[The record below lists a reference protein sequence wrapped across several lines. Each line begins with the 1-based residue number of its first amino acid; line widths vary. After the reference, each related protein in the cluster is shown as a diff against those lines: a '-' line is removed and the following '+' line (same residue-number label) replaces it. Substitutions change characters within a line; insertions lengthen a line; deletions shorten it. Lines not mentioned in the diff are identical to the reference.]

1 MGPSHMNF
9 MATLADTLTEAGHD
23 VTFLVLAASDLNRD
37 RLGVKLTK
45 DVITVD
51 QDEEMKSK
59 MVPRGSNSDPLWR
72 LEINSGN
79 IGKMFSWFI
88 ETMILSCENFLRNQS
103 TLEELKTR
111 KFDVAIAEPFS
122 VCEMENYQLVQ
133 ENKASFHKLFEAE
146 KRACQKAFGTK
157 IPDWKELMA
166 SASLF
171 FTNTIPFIDYPRATI
186 QKTIPVGGITVD
198 LEKIRGEKLTEEW
211 EEVLGRREK
220 TMMISFGSIMRSAGM
235 PEDWKSGILATIK
248 SMPNVTFIW
257 KYESEDLDF
266 AQSAENIHFSMWVP
280 QTALLADPRLSGFL
294 THGGLGSTNEL
305 AHLGKPAIMVPIF
318 GDQTRNANM
327 LARHGSVIVLHK
339 KDLTDEEKV
348 GSAIRSILYED
359 KYMKNAVRVAEMLK
373 NQPTNPKDTVV
384 KYTEFVARFGPFP
397 QMDPY
402 ARKLNYL
409 QKNFLDI
416 YFTLTV
422 LVLISALSLFLILK
436 CTCNFKK
443 IKTD

>member
-1 MGPSHMNF
+1 
-9 MATLADTLTEAGHD
+9 
-23 VTFLVLAASDLNRD
+23 
-37 RLGVKLTK
+37 
-45 DVITVD
+45 
-51 QDEEMKSK
+51 
-59 MVPRGSNSDPLWR
+59 
-72 LEINSGN
+72 
-79 IGKMFSWFI
+79 MFSWFI

-122 VCEMENYQLVQ
+122 VCGLALFEELGIKKTILVSSCTHIDLILPYIGEPEEFSWVPSLSSQLVQ

>member
-384 KYTEFVARFGPFP
+384 KYTEFVAR
-397 QMDPY
+397 
-402 ARKLNYL
+402 
-409 QKNFLDI
+409 
-416 YFTLTV
+416 
-422 LVLISALSLFLILK
+422 
-436 CTCNFKK
+436 
-443 IKTD
+443 